1 MWLKMM
7 NEGNVEGDEVRCRER
22 EIQGWIL
29 FQRVLGSYWEVESRV
44 MTSSDIIS
52 VHYRRIPLA
61 AVRAREEAKRP
72 VTALFNDPRR
82 R

>member
-1 MWLKMM
+1 MRGMLREMKL
-7 NEGNVEGDEVRCRER
+7 DAER

-72 VTALFNDPRR
+72 VTALFSDPRQR
-82 R
+82 